1 MERSRANFIVR
12 LENDELFFLEND
24 ELFFLPT
31 AGFTRY
37 LA

>member
-1 MERSRANFIVR
+1 MERSRANLIVR
-12 LENDELFFLEND
+12 LEND